1 MNSFKNLP
9 SGWRVVRLGDVAE
22 KVSTKNK
29 DSFINL
35 VLSNSATNGIVV
47 QNEYFDKDIA
57 NKNNI
62 QDYYIVDYGDFVYN
76 PRISINAPTG
86 PINRNL
92 ISIGIV
98 SPLYTVFRVEDEKK
112 AKFLSYFFKSI
123 FWYNQVKSV
132 ANYGARHDRIN
143 ITDKDFFSLEI
154 LLPPIDEQEK
164 IAEILSTW
172 DRAINLTA
180 ELIKSKKEFKK
191 GLMQNLLTTKIR
203 LPNFNDE
210 WQETKLG
217 EILTEH
223 KLKSDGK
230 SDVYSV
236 SVHVGIIN
244 QIEYLGR
251 SFAAQD
257 TLNYNLV
264 KPFDIV
270 YTKSPTGNF
279 PYGIIKQNF
288 NGKNVIVS
296 PLYGVFTPIN
306 RYLGAWLHFYF
317 ESSIRTKNYLQTIIQ
332 KGAKNTINISN
343 ATFLSKKILIPIAL
357 KEQQKIAEILTACD
371 DEIKIL
377 ENKLESLKTQKQG
390 LMQNLLTGKVR
401 T

>member
-1 MNSFKNLP
+1 M
-9 SGWRVVRLGDVAE
+9 
-22 KVSTKNK
+22 
-29 DSFINL
+29 
-35 VLSNSATNGIVV
+35 
-47 QNEYFDKDIA
+47 
-57 NKNNI
+57 
-62 QDYYIVDYGDFVYN
+62 
-76 PRISINAPTG
+76 
-86 PINRNL
+86 
-92 ISIGIV
+92 
-98 SPLYTVFRVEDEKK
+98 
-112 AKFLSYFFKSI
+112 
-123 FWYNQVKSV
+123 
-132 ANYGARHDRIN
+132 
-143 ITDKDFFSLEI
+143 
-154 LLPPIDEQEK
+154 
-164 IAEILSTW
+164 
-172 DRAINLTA
+172 
-180 ELIKSKKEFKK
+180 
-191 GLMQNLLTTKIR
+191 
-203 LPNFNDE
+203 
-210 WQETKLG
+210 
-217 EILTEH
+217 TEH
-223 KLKSDGK
+223 KLKSDSK

-296 PLYGVFTPIN
+296 PLYGVFTLIN

>member
-143 ITDKDFFSLEI
+143 ITDKDFFSLE
-154 LLPPIDEQEK
+154 
-164 IAEILSTW
+164 
-172 DRAINLTA
+172 
-180 ELIKSKKEFKK
+180 
-191 GLMQNLLTTKIR
+191 
-203 LPNFNDE
+203 NFTSAD
-210 WQETKLG
+210 
-217 EILTEH
+217 
-223 KLKSDGK
+223 
-230 SDVYSV
+230 
-236 SVHVGIIN
+236 
-244 QIEYLGR
+244 
-251 SFAAQD
+251 
-257 TLNYNLV
+257 
-264 KPFDIV
+264 
-270 YTKSPTGNF
+270 
-279 PYGIIKQNF
+279 
-288 NGKNVIVS
+288 
-296 PLYGVFTPIN
+296 
-306 RYLGAWLHFYF
+306 
-317 ESSIRTKNYLQTIIQ
+317 
-332 KGAKNTINISN
+332 
-343 ATFLSKKILIPIAL
+343 
-357 KEQQKIAEILTACD
+357 
-371 DEIKIL
+371 
-377 ENKLESLKTQKQG
+377 
-390 LMQNLLTGKVR
+390 
-401 T
+401 